1 MDVYMKMN
9 CIKQKFKKIFYHSI
23 IVSVI
28 LLILS
33 LSLLA
38 YIFAINLK
46 DSFLSYLIYLFSAYA
61 LIINVIWVLQKIGN
75 IKKLL
80 DKNIFFHRYMNEID
94 FKAEISI
101 YTSLGINIF
110 YSIYKAFAGLYY
122 HSIWFGTVAFYYIIL
137 SAERFLLLKHIR
149 LKERDYIEE
158 YKKYSFCGYLLL
170 ILTIALNG
178 MSVYMIH
185 DGKVTVYPGHIIY
198 AAAGYTFYN
207 FINAI
212 MNIVK
217 YRKLN
222 NPIYSANK
230 IIALAT
236 AFVSVFSLQTAMFAV
251 FGKSAM
257 QQRQMNI
264 LTGFVVF
271 AIIII
276 MAVFMIIHGKHSIK
290 EIRQK

>member
-1 MDVYMKMN
+1 MKVN
-9 CIKQKFKKIFYHSI
+9 YFKQKFKKIFYHSI

-33 LSLLA
+33 LSLLS

-46 DSFLSYLIYLFSAYA
+46 YSFLSYLIYLFSAYA
-61 LIINVIWVLQKIGN
+61 LTINIIWILQKIKN
-75 IKKLL
+75 IKKIL
-80 DKNIFFHRYMNEID
+80 DRNTFFHRYMNEMD
-94 FKAEISI
+94 FKSEISI
-101 YTSLGINIF
+101 YTSFGINIF

-137 SAERFLLLKHIR
+137 SVERFLLLKHIR
-149 LKERDYIEE
+149 IKERDYIEE
-158 YKKYSFCGYLLL
+158 YKKYSFCGYFLL
-170 ILTIALNG
+170 ILTIALIG

-207 FINAI
+207 FITAI
-212 MNIVK
+212 VNIIK

-236 AFVSVFSLQTAMFAV
+236 AFVSVFSLQTAMFAA
-251 FGKSAM
+251 FGKSSF
-257 QQRQMNI
+257 QERQMNI

-276 MAVFMIIHGKHSIK
+276 MAVFMIIHGKHSMK
-290 EIRQK
+290 QIRQKQ

>member
-1 MDVYMKMN
+1 M
-9 CIKQKFKKIFYHSI
+9 
-23 IVSVI
+23 
-28 LLILS
+28 LILS

-38 YIFAINLK
+38 YIFAIDLK
-46 DSFLSYLIYLFSAYA
+46 YSVLSYLIYLFSAYA

-80 DKNIFFHRYMNEID
+80 DKNILFHRYMNEMD

-101 YTSLGINIF
+101 YMSFGINIF
-110 YSIYKAFAGLYY
+110 YSVYKAFAGLYY

-137 SAERFLLLKHIR
+137 SVERFLLLKHIR
-149 LKERDYIEE
+149 IKERDYIKK

-170 ILTIALNG
+170 ILTIALIG
-178 MSVYMIH
+178 MSVYMIN

-207 FINAI
+207 FITAI

-236 AFVSVFSLQTAMFAV
+236 AFVSVFSLQTAMFAA
-251 FGKSAM
+251 FGKSAV

-264 LTGFVVF
+264 LTGFVIF
-271 AIIII
+271 IIII
-276 MAVFMIIHGKHSIK
+276 LMALFMIIHGKHSIK
-290 EIRQK
+290 QIRQKQYLILRRH